1 MMLGSRNCHV
11 FVWFEF
17 TLIYIVAYIKK
28 NLELQYCTWYWQAL
42 YTSVQG
48 TDKQCAP
55 LYTTVKSTDKHCT
68 PLYTTVQGTEK
79 QCAPLYT
86 TVKSTD
92 KHCTPLFATVQGND
106 NHCTPL
112 NTTVPGTDKHCT
124 VLLRLFLKKKC
135 IKNVLQIYVFKNI
148 YFRRKS
154 VLICLDILLLLT
166 RKWMS
171 LYIFKLIQMMSMVYF
186 RRGSGLGLVSGLRHI
201 TSMYII

>member
-28 NLELQYCTWYWQAL
+28 NLELQYCTGYWQAL

-68 PLYTTVQGTEK
+68 PL
-79 QCAPLYT
+79 
-86 TVKSTD
+86 
-92 KHCTPLFATVQGND
+92 FATVQGNN

-186 RRGSGLGLVSGLRHI
+186 SQGFGFGVGKWSKIYHQHVYYLNKRQYPLDP
-201 TSMYII
+201 SMH

>member
-1 MMLGSRNCHV
+1 MIWIYAN
-11 FVWFEF
+11 
-17 TLIYIVAYIKK
+17 IYIVAYIKK
-28 NLELQYCTWYWQAL
+28 NLELQYCTGFWQAL

-86 TVKSTD
+86 TVKRTD
-92 KHCTPLFATVQGND
+92 KHCND

-112 NTTVPGTDKHCT
+112 NTVT
-124 VLLRLFLKKKC
+124 LILKKKC
-135 IKNVLQIYVFKNI
+135 IKNVLQIYVFKNMC
-148 YFRRKS
+148 FRRKS

-166 RKWMS
+166 RIWMS
-171 LYIFKLIQMMSMVYF
+171 LYIFKLIQMMSGLFSQGFGFGVGKWSKTYHQHVYYLNK
-186 RRGSGLGLVSGLRHI
+186 RQYPLDP
-201 TSMYII
+201 SMH